1 MKYTIKVKNQAP
13 MKALVAAFAD
23 WYVKDILSINFSKG
37 VIKTKSKDV
46 LDVVTETLNK
56 EEYSIKESK

>member
-1 MKYTIKVKNQAP
+1 MKYIIKVKNQKP
-13 MKALVAAFAD
+13 LKALVQAFAD
-23 WYVKDILSINFSKG
+23 WYVKDILSIDFSKG

-56 EEYSIKESK
+56 EEYSIKEAE